1 MKPMK
6 PMHPILRLYPSAWR
20 RRYGEELT
28 DLLDELPATPATTL
42 DVLRGAIAAQF
53 RAFVDRL
60 APRLVSAGGPPM
72 PMHPFQRHPTATALV
87 AALLLAPTLIFV
99 GVSFLAYQLEIPG
112 LATAVEPV
120 LDAVTAP
127 RIMDLF
133 LLGAPFLAFLVAAL
147 PLIGLRVERVDGEL
161 RVTLALRARALNVV
175 VLVLAVLVGGFLVGH
190 LVSEFLLEAPR

>member
-6 PMHPILRLYPSAWR
+6 PMRPILRLYPSAWR

-42 DVLRGAIAAQF
+42 DLLRGAMTAQF
-53 RAFVDRL
+53 RAVVDRL
-60 APRLVSAGGPPM
+60 APRLVAAGGPPM
-72 PMHPFQRHPTATALV
+72 ATHPFQRHPTATALV
-87 AALLLAPTLIFV
+87 AALLLAPTFIFIT
-99 GVSFLAYQLEIPG
+99 VSFLAYQLEVPG

-133 LLGAPFLAFLVAAL
+133 LLGAPFLAFAVAAL
-147 PLIGLRVERVDGEL
+147 PLIGLRIERVDGEL
-161 RVTLALRARALNVV
+161 RVTLALRARSLNVV

-190 LVSEFLLEAPR
+190 VVSEFLLEAPR